1 MQQFTL
7 IFLAF
12 VAARMAFQ
20 LWLSSRQIAHVHAHR
35 NAVPPSFSAS
45 VTAEQHARAADY
57 TAARQRLSMIET
69 IVEALAVAGLTIGG
83 GIAGISEFVSGLGLG
98 PVLTQTVLVLAVV
111 ATLALIDVP
120 FGLYRTFS
128 IEQRFGFNRST
139 LALHLADLAKGLL
152 IALLLGGVIV
162 ALVLA
167 LMIRF
172 GDRWWIAGWLAWTSF
187 TLLLTWAWPRVIAP
201 MFNRFAPLEDVA
213 LRSRIDA
220 LLARCGFRSNGL
232 FVMDGSR
239 RSAHGNAYF
248 TGLGRNKRIVFFDTL
263 LSTLAPDEVESVLG
277 EVVVEDEV
285 RHDEGV
291 DRRDEDRAGRDVLG
305 HLDEGVVMS
314 DGGVDCGLERRV
326 EHLGDDDQADHAE
339 DRDELEPGHAD
350 DERQDERAE
359 PRGHVDAHVPLGA
372 EHVDDPRERPGE
384 RPAERP
390 LARQGAVGPPGQA
403 GEESPRLLVTHA
415 SRSTS
420 SS

>member
-98 PVLTQTVLVLAVV
+98 PVLTQTLLVLAVV
-111 ATLALIDVP
+111 AILALIDVP

-263 LSTLAPDEVESVLG
+263 LSTLAPDEVESVLAH
-277 EVVVEDEV
+277 E
-285 RHDEGV
+285 
-291 DRRDEDRAGRDVLG
+291 LG
-305 HLDEGVVMS
+305 HFRLRHVPQRLVVTMIGSFLGFALLGWLYVQPWFYASLGVPV
-314 DGGVDCGLERRV
+314 
-326 EHLGDDDQADHAE
+326 
-339 DRDELEPGHAD
+339 PGAG
-350 DERQDERAE
+350 AALVLFLLSV
-359 PRGHVDAHVPLGA
+359 PAFTWPLAPLGA
-372 EHVDDPRERPGE
+372 AWSRRHEFQADDYAARHADAGALSRALVKLYRENASTLTPDPLHSAWYDSHPP
-384 RPAERP
+384 PATRI
-390 LARQGAVGPPGQA
+390 ARLSAA
-403 GEESPRLLVTHA
+403 RT
-415 SRSTS
+415 T
-420 SS
+420 